1 MTMTK
6 EDLIKALVA
15 TGMTDEEI
23 YDAIDI
29 ERQNQEDLEVARWD
43 LIAAFETYLE
53 ALLPDLSITQ
63 EDEEDIEK
71 SFISMEK
78 DLKIAA
84 NLLLQDNLKETDSLE
99 EVIKAFHKQEKTSNP
114 DSPKNKKSTPDA
126 DEIINMFIKDFL

>member
-15 TGMTDEEI
+15 TGMTDDEI
-23 YDAIDI
+23 YEAIDI

-53 ALLPDLSITQ
+53 ALIPDISITQ

-78 DLKIAA
+78 DLEIAA
-84 NLLLQDNLKETDSLE
+84 DLLLQDNLKGTDSLE
-99 EVIKAFHKQEKTSNP
+99 EVIKAFHKQEETSNP
-114 DSPKNKKSTPDA
+114 DSPKNKKPTPDA